1 MNLSTRRA
9 SPLLVAFALAACGG
23 GYRFETRAHYTAP
36 SAGLDISINASGN
49 VASGADLSEQSTADV
64 TIAPV
69 GRGGSAL
76 HLKLALPAPGGRTP
90 IAGPLRD
97 AGLIASPAEVEE
109 IDRVIDCALR
119 GPKATLMPGQTR
131 VLRVIDVRF
140 SYP

>member
-1 MNLSTRRA
+1 M
-9 SPLLVAFALAACGG
+9 ACGG

-36 SAGLDISINASGN
+36 ASGLDVSINAAGS
-49 VASGADLSEQSTADV
+49 VASGADLSEHSTADV

-69 GRGGSAL
+69 GRSGSPL
-76 HLKLALPAPGGRTP
+76 HLTLGLPAPGGRTP
-90 IAGPLRD
+90 IAGRLRD
-97 AGLIASPAEVEE
+97 AGLIASPAEMEE
-109 IDRVIDCALR
+109 IDRAVDCALR